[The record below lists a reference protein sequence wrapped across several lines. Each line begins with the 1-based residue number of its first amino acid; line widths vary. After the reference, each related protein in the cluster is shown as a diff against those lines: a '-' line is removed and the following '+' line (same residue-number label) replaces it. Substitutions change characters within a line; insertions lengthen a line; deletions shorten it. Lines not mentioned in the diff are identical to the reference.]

1 MHYGLQIIIKHKATM
16 KKLIGMI
23 ALAAISFG
31 SVYAHSTVSTVKK
44 TMQTDTTKKTKK
56 DTTKKKDGSTRLSHK

>member
-1 MHYGLQIIIKHKATM
+1 M

-31 SVYAHSTVSTVKK
+31 SVYAHGTVKTVTATK
-44 TMQTDTTKKTKK
+44 TMQTDTTKKKKAKK
-56 DTTKKKDGSTRLSHK
+56 DSTVAVKQNLKQR